1 MIKVINL
8 VSLLFGAAILSL
20 RNNYLVNISVLK
32 VKIPIVSVIL
42 TVILVTAIAFAIMF
56 SKREVPEKSS
66 KANNI

>member
-20 RNNYLVNISVLK
+20 RNNYLVNISALK
-32 VKIPIVSVIL
+32 VKIPVVSVIL

-56 SKREVPEKSS
+56 SKRETEEEPS
-66 KANNI
+66 KNRT